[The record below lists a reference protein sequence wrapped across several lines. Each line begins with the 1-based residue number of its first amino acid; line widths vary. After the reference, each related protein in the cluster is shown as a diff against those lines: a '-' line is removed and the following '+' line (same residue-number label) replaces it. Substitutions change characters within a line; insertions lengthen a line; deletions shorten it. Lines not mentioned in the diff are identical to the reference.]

1 MKNSYKKIMAALANI
16 VCAFAMVSCYSS
28 LSYNDAIQK
37 NISRADDPDKHDD
50 ARFIADAASYNLLAT
65 QMAEEAIKSGY
76 SASLVSLAK
85 ENLEAHHDMKREL
98 RRVARRENFLLPR
111 EMSDEH
117 QKLLNQLKNADRRDF
132 DRTYIRTLLDISD
145 EDGEIF
151 SRMATEAKSKDIRA
165 FAAEQLGVFET
176 HKTQLQSV
184 DADLLRTY

>member
-1 MKNSYKKIMAALANI
+1 MAALANI
-16 VCAFAMVSCYSS
+16 VCAFVMVSCYSS

-37 NISRADDPDKHDD
+37 NISRTDDPDKHDD

-65 QMAEEAIKSGY
+65 QMAEETIKSGY
-76 SASLVSLAK
+76 SASLVALAK
-85 ENLEAHHDMKREL
+85 ENLEAHQDMTREL
-98 RRVARRENFLLPR
+98 RRVARRENFVMPR
-111 EMSDEH
+111 EMSDKH

-132 DRTYIRTLLDISD
+132 DRTYLRTMLDISD

-151 SRMATEAKSKDIRA
+151 SRMATEAESKDIRA

-184 DADLLRTY
+184 DAELLRTY